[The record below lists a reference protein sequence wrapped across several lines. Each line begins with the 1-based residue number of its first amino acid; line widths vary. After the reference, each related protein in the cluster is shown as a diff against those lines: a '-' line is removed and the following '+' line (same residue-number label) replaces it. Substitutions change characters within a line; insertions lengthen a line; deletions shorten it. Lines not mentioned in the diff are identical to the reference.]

1 MLPAFLCAMLRAWE
15 PIAEVG
21 SWYLIHSIPAV
32 LQTAHT
38 LKPVS
43 QAKARAMLPRALR
56 ADDSRAPVRHPMHWL
71 ATFAATLTA
80 TRPDPRLGP

>member
-43 QAKARAMLPRALR
+43 QAKARAMLPRP
-56 ADDSRAPVRHPMHWL
+56 SGPMIP
-71 ATFAATLTA
+71 ARRYGTLCTGW
-80 TRPDPRLGP
+80 PLLPLL